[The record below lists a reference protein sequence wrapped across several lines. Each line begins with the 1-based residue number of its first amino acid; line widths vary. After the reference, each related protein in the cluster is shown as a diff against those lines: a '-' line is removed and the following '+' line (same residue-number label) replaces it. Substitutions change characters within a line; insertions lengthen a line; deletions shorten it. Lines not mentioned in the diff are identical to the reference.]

1 MTPAHRFLGALACAA
16 LSLAGSPAADGTTP
30 ARSLGSVVRCAGGS
44 TMLPL
49 VASWGQQFHQLHP
62 RAVVEIDPGVTLA
75 ADGFRELLAGRVD
88 LVDFVREP
96 FPAEMAA
103 FRRKFGYAPLLVNV
117 ANGSFDTRGGTHA
130 IAVFVNSSNPL
141 QHLTLEQLGEIFS
154 AAAPR
159 GSAVPVDT
167 WGGIGMQGTWARRP
181 IHAYGMAPLRPGGNP
196 PGIVNFLEIRVLR
209 GGTFRTDLRV
219 ERDRPGESALQAIVR
234 AIAND
239 PDGIGYSGFGYALPG
254 VKTVALAEHPGEPYV
269 QGGPA
274 QVANRS
280 YPLSRRIYF
289 GLNKPP
295 GRPLPPLVE
304 AFIELALSPKGQR
317 AVTRTPDHFLPLT
330 TAQAAHARLQVTKPA
345 APTIRARLPSPSS
358 PARSAPYLTT
368 SGAIS
373 IVGYNDMREILEA
386 LDKLFDREHPNAHFA
401 LSLKG
406 TRTAPTA
413 LAAGRSLFAPMG
425 AEFSAEELAAY
436 RREVGSD
443 PVPLRIAH
451 DSLDPR
457 ARSAPLG
464 IFVPAVN
471 PLPRLTFAQ
480 LEQIFA
486 TRDSKLRW
494 GELGLT
500 GDFAD
505 RPVHPYGLAA
515 NTALG
520 RFMRQHALA
529 GQDFDKRF
537 IGLPESADV
546 VREVANDPLGIGFA
560 AMNRAT
566 PSVRIVPLSRRQG
579 ERPSRGARADLIA
592 GRYPLDRYLL
602 IYVRIPPG
610 GSLDPLARDYM
621 RIALSPEGQ
630 RVIASGHLGYLPLS
644 DAEAAA
650 QRAKLDGLPR

>member
-1 MTPAHRFLGALACAA
+1 MTPAHRFLGAIACGA
-16 LSLAGSPAADGTTP
+16 LSLAGSTAADETTP
-30 ARSLGSVVRCAGGS
+30 AHSLGSVVRFAGGS

-49 VASWGQQFHQLHP
+49 VASWGQQFHQLYP

-96 FPAEMAA
+96 FPAEIAA

-117 ANGSFDTRGGTHA
+117 ANGSFDARGGTHA
-130 IAVFVNSSNPL
+130 IAIFVNSVNPL
-141 QHLTLEQLGEIFS
+141 QHLTLGQLSEIFS

-159 GSAVPVDT
+159 NSAVPVNT
-167 WGGIGMQGTWARRP
+167 WGGVGMKGAWARRP
-181 IHAYGMAPLRPGGNP
+181 IHAYGMLPLRRSGNP
-196 PGIVNFLEIRVLR
+196 PGIVNFLEIRLLR
-209 GGTFRTDLRV
+209 GGTFRADLRV

-289 GLNKPP
+289 GLNQPP
-295 GRPLPPLVE
+295 GQPIPPLVK
-304 AFIELALSPKGQR
+304 AFIELALSSKGQR

-330 TAQAAHARLQVTKPA
+330 TAQAA
-345 APTIRARLPSPSS
+345 RARMQLAS
-358 PARSAPYLTT
+358 SAPYLTA

-373 IVGYNDMREILEA
+373 IVGYNDMREMLEA
-386 LDKLFDREHPNAHFA
+386 LDKLFDREHPDAHFA
-401 LSLKG
+401 LNLKG

-413 LAAGRSLFAPMG
+413 LAAGRSLLAPMG

-443 PVPLRIAH
+443 PVPFRIAH
-451 DSLDPR
+451 DSLDPQ
-457 ARSAPLG
+457 ARSAPLA

-480 LEQIFA
+480 LERIFA
-486 TRDSKLRW
+486 MRDSKLRW

-520 RFMRQHALA
+520 RFMRQHALE
-529 GQDFDKRF
+529 GRDFDKRF
-537 IGLPESADV
+537 IGLPESPDV
-546 VREVANDPLGIGFA
+546 VREVADDPLGIGFA

-566 PSVRIVPLSRRQG
+566 HSVRIVPLSRRQG
-579 ERPSRGARADLIA
+579 ERPSRGTRADLIT

-610 GSLDPLARDYM
+610 GRLDPLTRDYM
-621 RIALSPEGQ
+621 HIALSREGQ

-650 QRAKLDGLPR
+650 QRAKLDALP

>member
-1 MTPAHRFLGALACAA
+1 MTPAHRFLGAMACGA
-16 LSLAGSPAADGTTP
+16 LSLAGSLAADGRTP
-30 ARSLGSVVRCAGGS
+30 AQSLGSVVRCAGGS

-49 VASWGQQFHQLHP
+49 VASWGQQFHRLHP
-62 RAVVEIDPGVTLA
+62 QAVVKIDPGVTLA
-75 ADGFRELLAGRVD
+75 ADGFRQLLAGRVD

-96 FPAEMAA
+96 FPAEIIA
-103 FRRKFGYAPLLVNV
+103 FRRKFGYAPLLINV
-117 ANGSFDTRGGTHA
+117 ANGSFDAPGGTHA
-130 IAVFVNSSNPL
+130 IAIFVNSTNPL
-141 QHLTLEQLGEIFS
+141 QHLTLEQLREIFS
-154 AAAPR
+154 AAAPQD
-159 GSAVPVDT
+159 SAVPVNT
-167 WGGIGMQGTWARRP
+167 WGGVGMKGTWARRP
-181 IHAYGMAPLRPGGNP
+181 IHVYGMAPLRPSGNP

-219 ERDRPGESALQAIVR
+219 ERDQPGESALQGIVR

-254 VKTVALAEHPGEPYV
+254 VKTLALAEHSGEPYV

-274 QVANRS
+274 QVVNRS

-295 GRPLPPLVE
+295 GRPLPPLLK
-304 AFIELALSPKGQR
+304 AFIELALSSTGQR

-330 TAQAAHARLQVTKPA
+330 TAQVARARLQLTK
-345 APTIRARLPSPSS
+345 

-368 SGAIS
+368 RGAIS

-386 LDKLFDREHPNAHFA
+386 LDKLFNREHPDAHFA
-401 LSLKG
+401 LNLQG
-406 TRTAPTA
+406 TRTAPAA
-413 LAAGRSLFAPMG
+413 LAAGRSLLAPMG

-443 PVPLRIAH
+443 PVPFRIAH
-451 DSLDPR
+451 DSLDPQ
-457 ARSAPLG
+457 ARSAPLA

-486 TRDSKLRW
+486 TRASNLRW
-494 GELGLT
+494 GDLGLT

-520 RFMRQHALA
+520 RFMRQQALE
-529 GQDFDKRF
+529 GRDFDKRF
-537 IGLPESADV
+537 IGLPESPDV

-579 ERPSRGARADLIA
+579 ERPSRGTRADLIT

-610 GSLDPLARDYM
+610 GSLDPLTRDYM
-621 RIALSPEGQ
+621 HIALSREGQ

-650 QRAKLDGLPR
+650 QRAKLDALP

>member
-30 ARSLGSVVRCAGGS
+30 ARSLGGVVRCAGGS

-62 RAVVEIDPGVTLA
+62 RAVVEVDPGVTLA

-96 FPAEMAA
+96 FPAEIAA

-117 ANGSFDTRGGTHA
+117 ANGSFDAPGGTHA
-130 IAVFVNSSNPL
+130 IAIFVNSANPL
-141 QHLTLEQLGEIFS
+141 QHLTVKQLREIFS
-154 AAAPR
+154 AAQPR
-159 GSAVPVDT
+159 ESALPVNT
-167 WGGIGMQGTWARRP
+167 WGGVGMKGAWARRP
-181 IHAYGMAPLRPGGNP
+181 IHVYGMAPLRRSGSP

-219 ERDRPGESALQAIVR
+219 ERDRPGESALQGIVR

-239 PDGIGYSGFGYALPG
+239 PDAIGYSGFGYAVPG
-254 VKTVALAEHPGEPYV
+254 VKTVALAEHAGEPYV

-295 GRPLPPLVE
+295 GQPLPPLVK
-304 AFIELALSPKGQR
+304 AFIELVLSSKGQR
-317 AVTRTPDHFLPLT
+317 AVARTPDHFLPLT
-330 TAQAAHARLQVTKPA
+330 TAQAARARLQLTKLA
-345 APTIRARLPSPSS
+345 APTIRAGLPSPSS
-358 PARSAPYLTT
+358 PARSASYLTT

-386 LDKLFDREHPNAHFA
+386 LDELFDREHPDAQFA
-401 LSLKG
+401 LNLKG
-406 TRTAPTA
+406 TRTAPAA
-413 LAAGRSLFAPMG
+413 LAAGRSLLAPMG

-443 PVPLRIAH
+443 PVSFRIAH
-451 DSLDPR
+451 DSLDPQ
-457 ARSAPLG
+457 ARSAPLA

-486 TRDSKLRW
+486 TRASNLRW

-520 RFMRQHALA
+520 RFMRQHALE
-529 GQDFDKRF
+529 GRDFDKRF
-537 IGLPESADV
+537 IGLPESPDV
-546 VREVANDPLGIGFA
+546 VREVADDPLGIGFA

-566 PSVRIVPLSRRQG
+566 HCVRVVPLSRRQG
-579 ERPSRGARADLIA
+579 ERPSRGTRADLIT

-610 GSLDPLARDYM
+610 GSLDPLARDYL

-650 QRAKLDGLPR
+650 QRAKLDALP